1 MDNALKFEQIQVGDR
16 WTSPTRTITETD
28 IVNFA
33 CTTGDF
39 NRLHL
44 DQEYAAQTVFGRPI
58 AHGLLGL
65 AWVAGLG
72 SHSPLVDTL
81 AFLGVDDWRF
91 LRPLYIGDT
100 VHVVT
105 EAIEIRESGRRGG
118 QVHWR
123 RELINQRGEITQSGV
138 FRTLV
143 ARARTVRKVARSSV
157 SSADSPRKMVS

>member
-1 MDNALKFEQIQVGDR
+1 MDSALKFEQIRLGDR

-33 CTTGDF
+33 AMTGDF
-39 NRLHL
+39 NRLHV
-44 DQEYAAQTVFGRPI
+44 DHEYAARTAFGRPI

-65 AWVAGLG
+65 SWVAGLG
-72 SHSPLVDTL
+72 SHSPAVDTL
-81 AFLGVDDWRF
+81 AFLGLEEWRF

-105 EAIEIRESGRRGG
+105 EAVEIRESGRRGG
-118 QVHWR
+118 QVSWR
-123 RELINQRGEITQSGV
+123 RELFNQKGEVAQAGI

-143 ARARTVRKVARSSV
+143 ARAHVQRNRAPRAVARH
-157 SSADSPRKMVS
+157 ATQKMVS